1 MNGEAKPTPD
11 PRGRAPERPDDDDHD
26 LLTYGEA
33 GARLHEEIEWQQQHL
48 ARLRA
53 DGAPGVEEAQ
63 KRLKLLLDT
72 AERNARQPINDENF
86 ERFFGYRGTA
96 RRST

>member
-1 MNGEAKPTPD
+1 MTGEATSTPD

-26 LLTYGEA
+26 VLTCGEA
-33 GARLHEEIEWQQQHL
+33 VARLHEEFEWQQEHL

-63 KRLKLLLDT
+63 RRLKLLLDT

-86 ERFFGYRGTA
+86 EQFFGYRGTA
-96 RRST
+96 RRNT